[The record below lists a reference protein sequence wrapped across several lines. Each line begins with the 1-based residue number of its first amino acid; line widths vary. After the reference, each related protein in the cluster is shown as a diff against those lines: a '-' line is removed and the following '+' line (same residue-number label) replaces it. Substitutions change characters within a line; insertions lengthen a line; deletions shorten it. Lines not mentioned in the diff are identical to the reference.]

1 MGFHISE
8 IHIQNVSCLQ
18 GIFAGASHLLLE
30 ALSGLLLFLYLRCLM
45 ELVDSL
51 RAVLVV

>member
-18 GIFAGASHLLLE
+18 GIFAGPSHLLLE
-30 ALSGLLLFLYLRCLM
+30 ALSGLLLFLYACLM
-45 ELVDSL
+45 ESVDSL
-51 RAVLVV
+51 WPVLVV